1 MITPRI
7 DIWYP
12 RPLSYDDSD
21 PFRGRIVIARLKDGV
36 TLETV
41 RAAMTALATRLVAEH
56 PSSYTTGPLRLSV
69 STLDQEVVSEVK
81 PALAALSGAVGF
93 VLLVA
98 CANLANLLL
107 ARASARSREVAV
119 RVSIGA
125 SRGQIAGQLGAEGML
140 LGCSARVGGLLIA
153 TWCVD
158 GAAPAGAGDAAAA
171 RSHRRRRGRGRCSRS
186 ARRCLCARREPG
198 AGLAGHA
205 HQCGRPR

>member
-1 MITPRI
+1 
-7 DIWYP
+7 
-12 RPLSYDDSD
+12 
-21 PFRGRIVIARLKDGV
+21 
-36 TLETV
+36 
-41 RAAMTALATRLVAEH
+41 MTTLATRLVAEH

-125 SRGQIAGQLGAEGML
+125 SRAPDRR
-140 LGCSARVGGLLIA
+140 SARGR
-153 TWCVD
+153 
-158 GAAPAGAGDAAAA
+158 GDAA
-171 RSHRRRRGRGRCSRS
+171 RRVRRGW
-186 ARRCLCARREPG
+186 RRC
-198 AGLAGHA
+198 
-205 HQCGRPR
+205 